1 MIEIKKFSECEFA
14 PNILYEIVRNETKY
28 YKHLHAG
35 GYIRNANCDLM
46 SIVGAYWGNTIHD
59 DYDVDCMI
67 NRLVNKE
74 NDFCYNK
81 QFRNIY
87 KNLLEMDWR
96 DKIFV
101 KYDKEYVYKTLYN
114 NAKQEYEYYLDITE
128 MCKKKMEK
136 YQGVLNES
144 NSMD

>member
-14 PNILYEIVRNETKY
+14 PNILYEIVKNETKY
-28 YKHLHAG
+28 YQNLHIG
-35 GYIRNANCDLM
+35 GYIRGANCISN
-46 SIVGAYWGNTIHD
+46 SIVGAYWEDTIYD
-59 DYDVDCMI
+59 KYDVSCMI
-67 NRLVNKE
+67 NQLANKE
-74 NDFCYNK
+74 NDFCYK
-81 QFRNIY
+81 QFHNIY
-87 KNLLEMDWR
+87 KNLSEMDWR

-114 NAKQEYEYYLDITE
+114 NAKQEYEYYLDVAE

-144 NSMD
+144 NCMDK